1 MRSMRARTWALA
13 AALCLSC
20 RPADPR
26 NPDTWIARLSDSDP
40 RERVKAVQELR
51 NLHAQKAAPQ
61 IAELLKDRFAR
72 EEAATALTDLG
83 TKDEVPA
90 LLEAVDTTVGAGSD
104 QATRA
109 AVRTNGRIAEAL
121 ARIADPRAGPTLLR
135 LSRTKDDYVRF
146 QAVQGLGR
154 IREKEAVP
162 ELSRIV
168 DAETSPPIL
177 VKKAVIALGEIG
189 DPAAI
194 PALQH
199 ALVLERQGVSLL
211 PEASYAL
218 FLFGAQAVEPMIK
231 IARDEDSEY
240 TVWARDTNRA
250 PAGTYAKAALV
261 LGDLGDPRAIPVLLD
276 LLKYKDPDP
285 NPGTSRLLTNLV
297 RQFAARALGRL
308 RASQAVAPLLAL
320 VQTKDPQ
327 DADLVDSAAEALVW
341 IGDRSVARELF
352 KRAASGNIR
361 ERVSAA
367 EAGSLLGDG
376 SLQSEPAS
384 LSDRAVREGP
394 SSCQKQVQEHAI
406 EAERDR
412 ACEAIAAQFA
422 SFALPLETQK
432 RCGTNAACWR
442 DNLSSP
448 SALLRAR
455 SAYELGRLEVA
466 SAVPALVRAATDPDL
481 TARVAAIRA
490 LERLTGIPAAKA
502 DLKAAME
509 PLAGQLQAEQGRAQ
523 FLRVDE
529 DLRRLQ
535 VRLARL

>member
-1 MRSMRARTWALA
+1 MRARTWAIA

-20 RPADPR
+20 KPADPR

-40 RERVKAVQELR
+40 RERIKAVQELR
-51 NLHAQKAAPQ
+51 NLHAQNAAPQ
-61 IAELLKDRFAR
+61 IAALLKDRFLR

-90 LLEAVDTTVGAGSD
+90 LLEAVDTAVGAGSD

-135 LSRTKDDYVRF
+135 LVRTKDEYVRF

-154 IREKEAVP
+154 IREKDAVP

-168 DAETSPPIL
+168 DDETSPPIL
-177 VKKAVIALGEIG
+177 VKKAVAALGDIG
-189 DPAAI
+189 DPSAI

-211 PEASYAL
+211 PDASYAL

-231 IARDEDSEY
+231 IARDGDPDY
-240 TVWARDTNRA
+240 AAWARDTNRA

-261 LGDLGDPRAIPVLLD
+261 LGDLGDARAVPVLLD

-285 NPGTSRLLTNLV
+285 NPGTARLLTNLV

-308 RASQAVAPLLAL
+308 RAHEAVAPILAL
-320 VQTKDPQ
+320 VQTKDSQ
-327 DADLVDSAAEALVW
+327 DADVVASAGEALVW

-376 SLQSEPAS
+376 SLQSEPAA
-384 LSDRAVREGP
+384 LSNRALRERQP
-394 SSCQKQVQEHAI
+394 ACQKEVQELGI

-422 SFALPLETQK
+422 SYALPLETQK
-432 RCGTNAACWR
+432 RCGANADCWR

-448 SALLRAR
+448 TALLRAR
-455 SAYELGRLEVA
+455 SAYELGRLEIA
-466 SAVPALVRAATDPDL
+466 AAVPALVRAATDPDL

-490 LERLTGIPAAKA
+490 LERLAGVPAAKA
-502 DLKAAME
+502 DLKAALE
-509 PLAGQLQAEQGRAQ
+509 PLAGQLQAEQGRTR

>member
-231 IARDEDSEY
+231 IARDEDADYAS
-240 TVWARDTNRA
+240 WARDTNRA

-394 SSCQKQVQEHAI
+394 SSCQKQVQELAI

-412 ACEAIAAQFA
+412 ACEAIAAQF
-422 SFALPLETQK
+422 
-432 RCGTNAACWR
+432 GTNAACWR

>member
-1 MRSMRARTWALA
+1 MRARSWALA
-13 AALCLSC
+13 ALLLLSC
-20 RPADPR
+20 RPVDPR
-26 NPDTWIARLSDSDP
+26 NPDTWIARLGNSDP
-40 RERVKAVQELR
+40 RERVKAVEELR
-51 NLHAQKAAPQ
+51 NLHAQQAAPR
-61 IAELLKDRFAR
+61 IAELLKDRFVR

-83 TKDEVPA
+83 GKDQVPA

-109 AVRTNGRIAEAL
+109 ATRTNARIAEAL
-121 ARIADPRAGPTLLR
+121 GRIADPRAGPTLLR
-135 LSRTKDDYVRF
+135 LARSKDDYVRV
-146 QAVQGLGR
+146 QAVQALGS
-154 IREKEAVP
+154 IRYREAVP
-162 ELSRIV
+162 ELSRMI
-168 DAETSPPIL
+168 DDETSQPVL
-177 VKKAVIALGEIG
+177 VKRAVVALGEIG

-194 PALQH
+194 PALEH

-218 FLFGAQAVEPMIK
+218 FLFGAQAIDPVIR
-231 IARDEDSEY
+231 IARDGDPEY
-240 TVWARDTNRA
+240 LSWARDTNRA

-261 LGDLGDPRAIPVLLD
+261 LGDLGDQRAVPVLLD
-276 LLKYKDPDP
+276 LLKYKDSDP
-285 NPGTSRLLTNLV
+285 NPGTARLLTNLV

-308 RASQAVAPLLAL
+308 RAPQAVAPLLAL
-320 VQTKDPQ
+320 VQTKDSQ
-327 DADLVDSAAEALVW
+327 DADLVDSAGEALVW

-394 SSCQKQVQEHAI
+394 SSCQKQVQELAI

-442 DNLSSP
+442 DN
-448 SALLRAR
+448 
-455 SAYELGRLEVA
+455 
-466 SAVPALVRAATDPDL
+466 
-481 TARVAAIRA
+481 
-490 LERLTGIPAAKA
+490 
-502 DLKAAME
+502 
-509 PLAGQLQAEQGRAQ
+509 
-523 FLRVDE
+523 
-529 DLRRLQ
+529 
-535 VRLARL
+535 